1 MSRPYLVIGR
11 SGNAVDINST
21 DTAICHNQPDSAA
34 LETAF
39 NPFNPFKSCNG
50 CPSTRRHPGCHDTCL
65 GKAFRD
71 AKDEIKRR
79 RTEAARL
86 GSYYSPDNAAYM
98 NRMIRSSNSRL
109 GGK

>member
-1 MSRPYLVIGR
+1 MNSPYLIIDR

-34 LETAF
+34 LETA
-39 NPFNPFKSCNG
+39 FNPFKSCNG

-79 RTEAARL
+79 KAEAARA
-86 GSYYSPDNAAYM
+86 GAYYCTDNASYM
-98 NRMIRSSNSRL
+98 SRMIRSANGRL

>member
-1 MSRPYLVIGR
+1 MNSPYLIIDR

-21 DTAICHNQPDSAA
+21 EPPTCHDQPDSVA
-34 LETAF
+34 LETDF
-39 NPFNPFKSCNG
+39 HPFKSCNG
-50 CPSTRRHPGCHDTCL
+50 CPSTRRYPGCHDTCL